1 MAAAALA
8 LIVANSPLATAYFE
22 ALHVY
27 VGPLTL
33 QHWINDGLMGV
44 SSCSSGW
51 RSSVRFWT
59 ASSPHGAAASC
70 PE

>member
-51 RSSVRFWT
+51 RSS
-59 ASSPHGAAASC
+59 ASW
-70 PE
+70 